1 MSAAS
6 VYHPCA
12 WRNKGGFVKSA
23 RGFTLL
29 EVLVALVL
37 IGLLMVVLFGGF
49 RAGINSW
56 RIADQHSM
64 RVEEPRQLSG
74 LLYRHLGQ
82 LLPARFA
89 ADEQGNIQPSFTG
102 EKGRMLYIAPLSMSS
117 GSVPYVFEVISRWQG
132 RPGIWARYAPYHPN
146 KSAQELLSAAD
157 FVQISASLQADF
169 AYFGEAEP
177 GAEPAWHNE
186 YSNLQK
192 PPKLVSFRL
201 SGDERQWP
209 ALTFTVVQVSNEPPP
224 ALRFVR

>member
-1 MSAAS
+1 M
-6 VYHPCA
+6 
-12 WRNKGGFVKSA
+12 KSA

-102 EKGRMLYIAPLSMSS
+102 EKGRMLYIAP
-117 GSVPYVFEVISRWQG
+117 PINVIW
-132 RPGIWARYAPYHPN
+132 
-146 KSAQELLSAAD
+146 KC
-157 FVQISASLQADF
+157 
-169 AYFGEAEP
+169 
-177 GAEPAWHNE
+177 
-186 YSNLQK
+186 
-192 PPKLVSFRL
+192 
-201 SGDERQWP
+201 
-209 ALTFTVVQVSNEPPP
+209 
-224 ALRFVR
+224 ALRFRVDQPLARTPRNMGAVCTLPPQQIRARTAQRR